1 MIWSRP
7 KWFGHDQ
14 NELVW
19 SKLWFSTKMNSFWS
33 WPNHYGQV
41 QINLIWPKQFWTDQ
55 NCFGHIKGQGT
66 RNLPLK
72 KPLQS
77 KYSEVLETRQDT
89 SVNRIDLDAIEKE
102 ISIDIAELRR
112 DLRHSIY
119 IRTPQVRLN
128 MNEKKPSKSQFNFP
142 TLLGPCSM
150 LKKLSKKIS

>member
-1 MIWSRP
+1 M
-7 KWFGHDQ
+7 
-14 NELVW
+14 VT
-19 SKLWFSTKMNSFWS
+19 TKMNWS
-33 WPNHYGQV
+33 GPNCDFQR
-41 QINLIWPKQFWTDQ
+41 LKSQFGPDQ

-112 DLRHSIY
+112 DLRHSVIY
-119 IRTPQVRLN
+119 IRTVI
-128 MNEKKPSKSQFNFP
+128 F
-142 TLLGPCSM
+142 
-150 LKKLSKKIS
+150 